1 MNHGPR
7 GTTNCLWLFSC
18 DLCTPWDHLFLCFL
32 TRHREEDRQR
42 WSSHHSACLRPRK
55 AADRR
60 HPHQRQRPRGRFD
73 LASALAGAERLGSW
87 VSRTAGH
94 VVFFLMLTERGK
106 REGPHPRA
114 QGGSRPSAFFM
125 SGGHSQQRDLGRRCS
140 ARGRGKVGGRGS
152 GFINV
157 LRAGALSAI
166 RGEKESHRP
175 WETEKG
181 GGYPQSSQLRSAPN
195 DSKPH
200 NRVQV
205 TAHLRRRGPRW
216 EREV

>member
-1 MNHGPR
+1 
-7 GTTNCLWLFSC
+7 
-18 DLCTPWDHLFLCFL
+18 
-32 TRHREEDRQR
+32 
-42 WSSHHSACLRPRK
+42 
-55 AADRR
+55 
-60 HPHQRQRPRGRFD
+60 
-73 LASALAGAERLGSW
+73 
-87 VSRTAGH
+87 
-94 VVFFLMLTERGK
+94 MLTARGQ
-106 REGPHPRA
+106 REGPRPRA

-166 RGEKESHRP
+166 SGEKESHRP

-205 TAHLRRRGPRW
+205 TSHICGGGAPGEKGKYEINLFAAVAFYFSCFRSISHINISAAEVNGKAASHPRA
-216 EREV
+216 EPHHTHPSDNSGEPPPSEAPLDSKKSSAQKKSISTSYIPLATGKVYG